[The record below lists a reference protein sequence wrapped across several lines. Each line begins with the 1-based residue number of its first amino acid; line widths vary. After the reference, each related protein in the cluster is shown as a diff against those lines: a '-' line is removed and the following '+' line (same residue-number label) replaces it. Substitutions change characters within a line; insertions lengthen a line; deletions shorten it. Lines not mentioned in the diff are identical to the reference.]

1 MKKDSKN
8 KLLSE
13 HLSSLISKY
22 SQSNVLDELA
32 KAHDNAPIQ
41 LLKIDQ
47 ILDNQFVKKV
57 ALPPLKLKSFIEN
70 YQHNILLE
78 PLVVRAKNNQYEV
91 IIGRKRLAAAR
102 LAKLQEIP
110 VIVMNY
116 NDEETLLIL
125 LAKVR
130 DAQGSGVLELA
141 YIFDHL
147 SKHYGYSHQS
157 LAKLTITSRSQVT
170 NILRLLKLDQALLK
184 ALNYEEI
191 TFGHARA
198 LVTVDREKALM
209 YLNLIIENRLSVRE
223 LETLLKDPTITP
235 DHDKEY
241 FYIKHKNKVT
251 IIFKDENKANQFINK
266 KLK

>member
-1 MKKDSKN
+1 MKKESKN
-8 KLLSE
+8 KLLNE

-32 KAHDNAPIQ
+32 KAHGNLPIQ
-41 LLKIDQ
+41 ALKIEE

-57 ALPPLKLKSFIEN
+57 TLPPFKLKIFIEN

-78 PLVVRAKNNQYEV
+78 PLVVRAKGDKYEV

-102 LAKLQEIP
+102 LAKLPEIP
-110 VIVMNY
+110 VIIMNY

-147 SKHYGYSHQS
+147 HKQYGYSHQS
-157 LAKLTITSRSQVT
+157 LAKLAMTSRSQVT
-170 NILRLLKLDQALLK
+170 NILRLLKLSQPLLK
-184 ALNYEEI
+184 ALNYEELS
-191 TFGHARA
+191 FGHARA
-198 LVTVDREKALM
+198 LITVSEENALS
-209 YLNLIIENRLSVRE
+209 YLRLITENKLSVRE
-223 LETLLKDPTITP
+223 IETLLKAPNELGVTDQ
-235 DHDKEY
+235 EY

-251 IIFKDENKANQFINK
+251 IIFKDEMMANQFIQK